1 MHVTHAQLELDT
13 LRPEPEALT
22 LARASR
28 PHAAVPPALW
38 LGALLTGMLILAAA
52 LAPLIAPYP
61 VDLINGAARLSPP
74 NPAHRLGT
82 DALGRDL
89 FSRIL
94 YGARLALQGALIGTA
109 SAGALGIPLGAL
121 AGYWGGRID
130 RLLSRLVE
138 VWLGM
143 PPLLVATVLVARAG
157 PSLTH
162 AMLALG
168 VASAPAFYRITR
180 SRIMILRH
188 QAYVEAAAALGA
200 GPIHI
205 MARHLLPNSLPSLL
219 VVATTRMGRF
229 VLMGGALSFVGLG
242 AQPPQPEWGL
252 LLADGRASLATAPWL
267 SLYPG
272 IAITLGVLGLTMLG
286 EGLSAHLDIHIPRR

>member
-1 MHVTHAQLELDT
+1 MQATHTNPGMVAQ
-13 LRPEPEALT
+13 
-22 LARASR
+22 ARTR
-28 PHAAVPPALW
+28 QTRLPPTLW
-38 LGALLTGMLILAAA
+38 LGALLTGVLIVAAT

-74 NPAHRLGT
+74 NAAYRLGT

-94 YGARLALQGALIGTA
+94 HGARLALQGALVGTA
-109 SAGALGIPLGAL
+109 TAGMLGIPLGAL
-121 AGYWGGRID
+121 AGYCGGRTD

-143 PPLLVATVLVARAG
+143 PPLLIATVLVARAG

-168 VASAPAFYRITR
+168 VASAPAYYRITR
-180 SRIMILRH
+180 SRMMILRR
-188 QAYVEAAAALGA
+188 QDYVEAAAALGA
-200 GPIHI
+200 GPVRITL
-205 MARHLLPNSLPSLL
+205 RHLLPNCMPSLL
-219 VVATTRMGRF
+219 VVTTTRMGRF

-252 LLADGRASLATAPWL
+252 LLAEGRASLATAPWL

-272 IAITLGVLGLTMLG
+272 IAITFGVLGLTLLG
-286 EGLSAHLDIHIPRR
+286 EGLATWLDVRVARSTQRPG